1 MEHWCLVPIESLTFT
16 SHTWNNFHLDT
27 LLLQK
32 IHFLPTPAK
41 HLQIPN
47 KKRHKTSTSI
57 HHTSH
62 DKLTYKLLHQHNHT
76 KTIPTKTHQ
85 WITPFKSHNSCP
97 SFCKTQKKLMYF
109 LLPQS
114 TIKKTHFIKHQ
125 DLKTTQHLQN
135 KDHTSKG
142 DSKAF
147 AIPQYLKKLQ
157 TKL

>member
-97 SFCKTQKKLMYF
+97 SFCKTQKKLMYL
-109 LLPQS
+109 LLPQVNH
-114 TIKKTHFIKHQ
+114 KKIHFINIYFSKQLYTFKTKITPPKEAQKLTHKH
-125 DLKTTQHLQN
+125 KIFISATT
-135 KDHTSKG
+135 S
-142 DSKAF
+142 
-147 AIPQYLKKLQ
+147 
-157 TKL
+157 